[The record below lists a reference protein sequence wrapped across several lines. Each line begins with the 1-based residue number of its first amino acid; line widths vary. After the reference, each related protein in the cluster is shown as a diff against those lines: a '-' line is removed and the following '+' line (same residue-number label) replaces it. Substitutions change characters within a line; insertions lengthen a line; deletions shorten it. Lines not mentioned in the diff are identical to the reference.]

1 MIVVTGATGNIGRV
15 LVHRLLAGGAAV
27 RALTRDPARAGLP
40 AEAETVRADLTGAD
54 ALEPLLAGAEALF
67 LNLAAGGDHAAAV
80 LTEAAVRAGVR
91 RIVLNSSMAVTDT
104 PDDDAHHIARLHAGL
119 ERAVRDS
126 GLEWTFVRGGN
137 YATNALA
144 WAPSIRATGVVR
156 DAYPGARGVPVH
168 EADLADVAAAALLDR
183 SGAHLGQ
190 AYPVTGPAEL
200 TVAQQVAEIGRVT
213 GKETRVGRSPRRRR
227 PRRWP
232 GRTSPRR
239 PRWNWSGCSAARSM
253 RRPSPSR
260 TPSSGSP
267 AARPGRSPSG
277 RGITPPTSPDRP
289 GRRCPRRPAGPCGGA
304 RPAAATPPR
313 PRRSTY

>member
-15 LVHRLLAGGAAV
+15 LVSRLLAEGAAV

-40 AEAETVRADLTGAD
+40 DGAETVRADLTGAD

-67 LNLAAGGDHAAAV
+67 LNLAAGGDHAAAA

-144 WAPSIRATGVVR
+144 WAPAIRTSGVVR
-156 DAYPGARGVPVH
+156 DAHPDARGVPVH

-190 AYPVTGPAEL
+190 AYLVTGPAEL
-200 TVAQQVAEIGRVT
+200 TVAQQVAAIGRAT
-213 GKETRVGRSPRRRR
+213 GKETRVEQISEEAAAEAMAGPHFPKEAALELVRMF
-227 PRRWP
+227 
-232 GRTSPRR
+232 GRTVDAPAFPVSDAVERITGHPARTFD
-239 PRWNWSGCSAARSM
+239 RWARDHAADFS
-253 RRPSPSR
+253 
-260 TPSSGSP
+260 
-267 AARPGRSPSG
+267 
-277 RGITPPTSPDRP
+277 
-289 GRRCPRRPAGPCGGA
+289 
-304 RPAAATPPR
+304 
-313 PRRSTY
+313 